1 LGGNKHLMNILI
13 KMNTLP
19 KQKKTKVYPPKSYRN
34 DPKIGEI
41 IHPKPDDASIY
52 PTTASLLS
60 G

>member
-1 LGGNKHLMNILI
+1 MNILI